1 MLSANILNTLLVG
14 HPSQV
19 DIYKDITGYN
29 FQRFLLLKLAK
40 LLQKAE
46 LFFNNAGILD
56 YLGFKGFIARLQ
68 P

>member
-46 LFFNNAGILD
+46 LFFNNAGMLD
-56 YLGFKGFIARLQ
+56 
-68 P
+68 